1 MDMTNGLDVRGRAIH
16 DGELAAWLAEHS
28 LGNRFGLAVVG
39 TGATQGAKA
48 TALAIVAADGEGR
61 YIDVDRLTPDDEAA
75 LASWLA
81 DPGPPKAIHEAKS
94 AMHALAGR
102 GWILRGVTSDTA
114 LAAHLLQ
121 PTKPGVGL
129 NDLLIRHM
137 RCALPVSQDSPV
149 QALILRA
156 CAVLDLAD
164 VLDEELARSN
174 AFVLLS
180 RVELPLQR
188 LQTELEI
195 TGVAVNRAA
204 LIAARGRAAVD
215 ELLDAIAADGRIHA
229 TSQFDLSSGPIREA
243 FVAGDGFT
251 DLMAA
256 RYRDYAA
263 DAVKT
268 AIIDLDQSLTA
279 AGLTSRL
286 VLQAGNELLFEV
298 ASAERDEVEALV
310 REQLGELGVSVGFG
324 PNWAAAAL
332 ASL

>member
-1 MDMTNGLDVRGRAIH
+1 MTNGLDVRGRAIQ

-39 TGATQGAKA
+39 TGTTYGAKA
-48 TALAIVAADGEGR
+48 VALAIVAADGEGR
-61 YIDVDRLTPDDEAA
+61 YIDVDGLTPDDEAA
-75 LASWLA
+75 LASWFA
-81 DPGPPKAIHEAKS
+81 DPGPPKAIHEAKP

-102 GWILRGVTSDTA
+102 GWTLRGVTSDTA

-121 PTKPGVGL
+121 PTKPGAGL

-137 RCALPVSQDSPV
+137 RCALPASQDNPV

-164 VLDEELARSN
+164 VLDEELARN
-174 AFVLLS
+174 GAFALLS

-188 LQTELEI
+188 VHADLEI

-204 LIAARGRAAVD
+204 LVAARGRAHVD

-229 TSQFDLSSGPIREA
+229 ASQFDLSSGPIREA
-243 FVAGDGFT
+243 FVAGDGFAG
-251 DLMAA
+251 LMTA
-256 RYRDYAA
+256 RYGEAA
-263 DAVKT
+263 VDAVKM
-268 AIIDLDQSLTA
+268 AIINLDQSITE

-286 VLQAGNELLFEV
+286 VLLAGNELLFEV
-298 ASAERDEVEALV
+298 ANGEPDELESLV
-310 REQLGELGVSVGFG
+310 REHLGELEVAVGVG
-324 PNWAAAAL
+324 PSWAAAAL
-332 ASL
+332 TSL